1 MNYTARQRPSPVERA
16 TVPRYSVPPLRGRR
30 EAQQWEADALLLL
43 VTLIWGS
50 TFVLVQQAVERS
62 PVFVFLCL
70 RFVLATLVLCLLF
83 GRRLRALSPRMLA
96 AGVVIG
102 LFLFAGYAFQ
112 TVGLQ
117 YTSSSKAGF
126 ITGLSV
132 VIVPILSALLL
143 KRVPERQA
151 LLGVVLATV
160 GLVLLTLG
168 RDLTPARGDLIV
180 LGCAFCYALHITAV
194 SLFAPQTDAL
204 ALTIVQIA
212 VVAVASG
219 VAAMLG
225 GDLGQLPTRLVLP
238 PAFFAGDVLG
248 AAAFTGV
255 LGTALAFAVQ
265 NSVQSWTTAT
275 HTALIFAAEP
285 VFAGLFGYWL
295 AGDRLTS
302 WGLVGCALILLGML
316 VAELRPH
323 QSRNENLTAE
333 YAASAESLDRN
344 SALSAVSAVTEEP
357 SSGESGLPG

>member
-1 MNYTARQRPSPVERA
+1 M
-16 TVPRYSVPPLRGRR
+16 
-30 EAQQWEADALLLL
+30 ADGLLLL

-50 TFVLVQQAVERS
+50 TFVLVQQAVERW
-62 PVFVFLCL
+62 PVFAFLCL
-70 RFVLATLVLCLLF
+70 RFALATVVLCLLF
-83 GRRLRALSPRMLA
+83 GRRLRALSPRMVA

-126 ITGLSV
+126 VTGLSV

-143 KRVPERQA
+143 KRMPERQA

-160 GLVLLTLG
+160 GLALLTLG

-194 SLFAPQTDAL
+194 NLYAPQTDAL

-212 VVAVASG
+212 VVAGASG
-219 VAAMLG
+219 IAATLG
-225 GDLGQLPTRLVLP
+225 GDWSSVPLSMQGWQQPVTM
-238 PAFFAGDVLG
+238 GVLG

-265 NSVQSWTTAT
+265 NSVQAWTTAT

-295 AGDRLTS
+295 AGDRLTN
-302 WGLVGCALILLGML
+302 WALVGCALILLGML
-316 VAELRPH
+316 VAELRPR
-323 QSRNENLTAE
+323 QSREQDFSTE
-333 YAASAESLDRN
+333 SAGP
-344 SALSAVSAVTEEP
+344 T
-357 SSGESGLPG
+357 

>member
-1 MNYTARQRPSPVERA
+1 M
-16 TVPRYSVPPLRGRR
+16 
-30 EAQQWEADALLLL
+30 ADGLLLL

-62 PVFVFLCL
+62 PVFAFLCL
-70 RFVLATLVLCLLF
+70 RFVLATVVLCLLF
-83 GRRLRALSPRMLA
+83 GRRLRSLRPRMVA
-96 AGVVIG
+96 AGTIIG

-132 VIVPILSALLL
+132 VIVPVLSALLL
-143 KRVPERQA
+143 RQVPERQA
-151 LLGVVLATV
+151 LFGVILATI
-160 GLVLLTLG
+160 GLALLTLG

-180 LGCAFCYALHITAV
+180 LGCAFCYALHIIAV
-194 SLFAPQTDAL
+194 SRYAPQTDAL
-204 ALTIVQIA
+204 ALTIVQVA

-219 VAAMLG
+219 VVAAFG
-225 GDLGQLPTRLVLP
+225 GDWEQPI
-238 PAFFAGDVLG
+238 AGDVLG

-265 NSVQSWTTAT
+265 NSVQTWTTAT

-302 WGLVGCALILLGML
+302 WALAGCGLILLGML
-316 VAELRPH
+316 VAELRPSQARPPANH
-323 QSRNENLTAE
+323 QDISAAHTE
-333 YAASAESLDRN
+333 YGEDSHTTSAS
-344 SALSAVSAVTEEP
+344 SAVSAVRIDSRSER
-357 SSGESGLPG
+357 

>member
-1 MNYTARQRPSPVERA
+1 M
-16 TVPRYSVPPLRGRR
+16 
-30 EAQQWEADALLLL
+30 ADGLLLL

-50 TFVLVQQAVERS
+50 TFVLVQQAVARW
-62 PVFVFLCL
+62 PVFAFLCL
-70 RFVLATLVLCLLF
+70 RFALATVVLCLLF
-83 GRRLRALSPRMLA
+83 GRRLRSLQPRMVA

-132 VIVPILSALLL
+132 VIVPVLSALLL

-151 LLGVVLATV
+151 LLGVVLATA
-160 GLVLLTLG
+160 GLALLTLG
-168 RDLTPARGDLIV
+168 RDLTPARGDWIV
-180 LGCAFCYALHITAV
+180 LGCAFCYALHITTV

-212 VVAVASG
+212 VVALASG
-219 VAAMLG
+219 VAAALG
-225 GDLGQLPTRLVLP
+225 GDWYSVLRSVQGWGQTLT
-238 PAFFAGDVLG
+238 GDVLG
-248 AAAFTGV
+248 AAAFTGA

-265 NSVQSWTTAT
+265 NSVQTWTTAT

-295 AGDRLTS
+295 AGDRLTN
-302 WGLVGCALILLGML
+302 WALLGCALILLGML
-316 VAELRPH
+316 VAELRPR
-323 QSRNENLTAE
+323 QNREQDFTAE
-333 YAASAESLDRN
+333 NPEVQDMN
-344 SALSAVSAVTEEP
+344 SAVSALRAQCNSRREK
-357 SSGESGLPG
+357 

>member
-1 MNYTARQRPSPVERA
+1 M
-16 TVPRYSVPPLRGRR
+16 
-30 EAQQWEADALLLL
+30 LLW

-50 TFVLVQQAVERS
+50 TFVLVQQAVERF
-62 PVFVFLCL
+62 PVFAFLCL
-70 RFVLATLVLCLLF
+70 RFVLATVVLCLCF
-83 GRRLRALSPRMLA
+83 GRRLRALQPRMAA

-151 LLGVVLATV
+151 LLGVVLSTV
-160 GLVLLTLG
+160 GLALLTLG
-168 RDLTPARGDLIV
+168 RDLTPGRGDLIV

-194 SLFAPQTDAL
+194 SLYAPQTDAL

-212 VVAVASG
+212 VVAVVSG
-219 VAAMLG
+219 VVATL
-225 GDLGQLPTRLVLP
+225 
-238 PAFFAGDVLG
+238 AGDWYSVLRSLQGWQQPVTRDALG

-255 LGTALAFAVQ
+255 LGTALAFAIQ

-302 WGLVGCALILLGML
+302 WALVGCGLILLGMI
-316 VAELRPH
+316 VAELW
-323 QSRNENLTAE
+323 
-333 YAASAESLDRN
+333 SAEARLP
-344 SALSAVSAVTEEP
+344 SAN
-357 SSGESGLPG
+357 